1 MKHKRKISIIIVG
14 FVLISSLTIGF
25 VRNDFEIAKNLDIY
39 ATLLQQ
45 LNEHYVDGFNAGE
58 LVEES
63 IHAML
68 NKLDPY
74 TVYYPESQIEEF
86 KLLTTGQY
94 GGIGALILQD
104 DDYVLISEPY
114 EGTPAFKAGL
124 QAGDKIIKVNGVD
137 AKGKTVSDVSSILKG
152 QPGTNVSLEI
162 LPYGKKNTINKN
174 IIREEIKLPNIS
186 YSGKVSDD
194 IGYIHLSQFTE
205 NAAADVK
212 AAFLKLK
219 SQGIN
224 SLIIDLRANGGGLL
238 NEAVELVNLFVPK
251 GELIVSTKGKMSNK
265 NQMYYTRNEPIDV
278 NIPLVVLVDEYSAS
292 ASEIVAGAI
301 QDLDRGLVV
310 GRRTFGKGL
319 VQNVV
324 PLSYNTRL
332 KVTVSKYYIPSGR
345 CIQKYD
351 YADKDI
357 KGSSKEKS
365 DSIATAFKT
374 KNGRIV
380 YDYGGVEPDIKIP
393 AEEYSTILATMLEN
407 KVIFNYA
414 NDYKLKHN
422 QLSSIKDFSITDAIY
437 NDFTT
442 YFSSQEVSYET
453 YTEKQ
458 LKALEK
464 SAEDDRYAE
473 AIKEDINQLKQH
485 IKKEKSKDLQRFR
498 KEIEKLLYL
507 EIVSRYYYQKGRIE
521 AALYDDPQVEKVKK
535 LLQNK
540 EEYTKILS
548 TQK

>member
-1 MKHKRKISIIIVG
+1 MGLRFFVKHFKSMKHKRKISIIIVG

-152 QPGTNVSLEI
+152 QPGTNVTLEI
-162 LPYGKKNTINKN
+162 LPYGKKYTVNKN
-174 IIREEIKLPNIS
+174 ITREEIKLPNIS

-265 NQMYYTRNEPIDV
+265 NQMYYTRNEPIDI

-351 YADKDI
+351 YSDKDI

-365 DSIATAFKT
+365 DSVATAFKT

-393 AEEYSTILATMLEN
+393 AEEHSTILVTMLEN
-407 KVIFNYA
+407 KLVFNYA

-458 LKALEK
+458 LKVLEK

-473 AIKEDINQLKQH
+473 AIQEDINQLKQH
-485 IKKEKSKDLQRFR
+485 IKKEKFKDLQRFI
-498 KEIEKLLYL
+498 K
-507 EIVSRYYYQKGRIE
+507 
-521 AALYDDPQVEKVKK
+521 
-535 LLQNK
+535 
-540 EEYTKILS
+540 
-548 TQK
+548 